1 MKSFYQGQQGFSRG
15 LVLPLWKELKMVWCE
30 LEEFVANI
38 EENLRQLEEEVVKQ
52 DEKENQQVS

>member
-1 MKSFYQGQQGFSRG
+1 
-15 LVLPLWKELKMVWCE
+15 MVWCE